1 MATTAKPN
9 RRETVMVMSLMH
21 EKQEEE
27 EGEMNMWKGKGA
39 GLICIKRIRGD
50 DQVCEE

>member
-27 EGEMNMWKGKGA
+27 EGGNEYVEGK
-39 GLICIKRIRGD
+39 RGD
-50 DQVCEE
+50 SSA